1 MKLQNIILEARK
13 NPQSNPKI
21 SINSQIEQHY
31 KNAPVLK
38 YGVKNSFV
46 SFSELEML
54 AGGNRFYRGGGPFG
68 VYCYPS
74 YFVLKAT
81 VEDATVEDGAKNIGS
96 TDDGPSV
103 KKMKEFG
110 FGGGEPYAN
119 IFSITG
125 NILYIDQITKEEY
138 DTNIAALRKIL
149 TSQYPDYPTLQDSLT
164 RFMEQA
170 KTEAHRSAFVGGQ
183 LWHVM
188 WKLSD
193 LIATET
199 KKSKGPFIWT
209 GLFRRLG
216 IDAVVDFRA
225 AIIGHYERSLAIVF
239 NKQIITNIVNA
250 DNKYSPNAIKKSE
263 DKGKVITDVIS
274 NIDNAT
280 IDQIMRAYY
289 AGKKDIVKYVTD
301 PEMLNNLALYIPES
315 LRYFKNPTPTNL
327 KHAVKTDI
335 KKLIYF
341 LKENPSFKRLATEE
355 MIIEILRYR
364 QSIRRPRDWRAE
376 GLSELYDLCNN
387 FPHYVNMVI
396 TFLQIDKGIVFHA
409 LKKDHYFSDEQ
420 KLAVKRYIREHNI
433 EEPSKY

>member
-38 YGVKNSFV
+38 YGIKNSFV
-46 SFSELEML
+46 SFSKLEML
-54 AGGNRFYRGGGPFG
+54 AGGNDVTTRNPFG

-74 YFVLKAT
+74 YFVLKST
-81 VEDATVEDGAKNIGS
+81 VEGGTVEDGATNIGS

-103 KKMKEFG
+103 QKMKGIEA
-110 FGGGEPYAN
+110 GGREPYAN
-119 IFSITG
+119 IFSISG
-125 NILYIDQITKEEY
+125 NILYIDQMTNEEY
-138 DTNIAALRKIL
+138 DTQIAALRKLL
-149 TSQYPDYPTLQDSLT
+149 TSQYPNYPTLQDSLT
-164 RFMEQA
+164 RFMELA
-170 KTEAHRSAFVGGQ
+170 KTEAHRSTFAGGQ
-183 LWHVM
+183 LWYVM

-199 KKSKGPFIWT
+199 KKSTGPVIWT

-225 AIIGHYERSLAIVF
+225 AIIGHYYRSRAIVF
-239 NKQIITNIVNA
+239 NKQIITNIVNV

-263 DKGKVITDVIS
+263 AKGKMITDTIS
-274 NIDNAT
+274 NIGNAT
-280 IDQIMRAYY
+280 LNQIIHAYY
-289 AGKKDIVKYVTD
+289 GGKKDIVKYVTD
-301 PEMLNNLALYIPES
+301 PEMLNDIASYLPDS

-364 QSIRRPRDWRAE
+364 QSIRRPRDWRTE
-376 GLSELYDLCNN
+376 GLSELYELCNN